1 MKIYV
6 VTDGDYSDYHICGV
20 CTSHKTA
27 NELKDYVNRN
37 EFCGARIETY
47 ETDAWEDILNVGGF
61 YDVRRYEDGSLYTHR
76 QEYDIE
82 GCYMKRNR
90 VYRSRNFNTL
100 YTFVVAKDEDH
111 AKKIASDLFAKYM
124 AEKEGL

>member
-20 CTSHKTA
+20 CTSRKTA

-61 YDVRRYEDGSLYTHR
+61 YEVGMRLDGSLYASK

-82 GCYMKRNR
+82 ECYRRRNR
-90 VYRSRNFNTL
+90 VLHNRWESM
-100 YTFVVAKDEDH
+100 YTFVVARDEDH
-111 AKKIASDLFAKYM
+111 AKKIASDLFAKYK

>member
-27 NELKDYVNRN
+27 NKLKDYVNRN
-37 EFCGARIETY
+37 EFSGARIETY

-61 YDVRRYEDGSLYTHR
+61 YEVVRRDDGSLYAHR
-76 QEYDIE
+76 EEYDIE
-82 GCYMKRNR
+82 ECYKTRNHVKRSKWR
-90 VYRSRNFNTL
+90 TI

-111 AKKIASDLFAKYM
+111 AKKIASDLFAKYK

>member
-20 CTSHKTA
+20 CTSRKTA

-37 EFCGARIETY
+37 EYSDARIEIY
-47 ETDAWEDILNVGGF
+47 ETDVWEDILNVGGF
-61 YDVRRYEDGSLYTHR
+61 YEVVRRDDGSLYVNR
-76 QEYDIE
+76 EEYDIE
-82 GCYMKRNR
+82 ECYKTRNHVKR
-90 VYRSRNFNTL
+90 SKWRNI
-100 YTFVVAKDEDH
+100 YTYVVARDEDH